1 MKFKLDVESGV
12 VEIYELTTGDTFID
26 IKNFSEEEVFMVV
39 KPAGYDCH
47 IEFDDGVSD
56 IVAVNLTT
64 GELRSYT
71 RDEEVVQV
79 KTEEIKY
86 KIE

>member
-1 MKFKLDVESGV
+1 MKFKLNLERGV

-26 IKNFSEEEVFMVV
+26 LKNFSEEEVLMVV
-39 KPAGYDCH
+39 KPAGYDAH

-56 IVAVNLTT
+56 IAAINLTT
-64 GELRSYT
+64 GELWAYT

-79 KTEEIKY
+79 ETEQIKY
-86 KIE
+86 RIE